1 MRSLRA
7 SIVAGFLGV
16 GSLVV
21 GGLATTVYA
30 RARSIAHGAMEG
42 DLRFRADALSGLLEV
57 EKDGLDFEVPRE
69 MLRDFQAGGRGAY
82 LRILAPDGR
91 TVVRS
96 PSLEGEDLPDPGP
109 WTPGG
114 VAFSEIDDGPHGI
127 PCAAVALSFVARAPA
142 PKPKDGKPPAWT
154 PPPEE
159 ARRYRVQVALDRRG
173 RDAALAS
180 LARFLWAAGTGA
192 LLLVGAGALVVVRSA
207 LRPLRRMT
215 AEAASLAP
223 EDATRRLD
231 PGTVV
236 LELHELASTLNAAL
250 DRLGEALAR
259 HKQFTSDASH
269 ELRTP
274 ISILAA
280 NAEHLLRNPR
290 TGEEYREGLRRQ
302 LRIAGRMKHLTEN
315 LLVLARADAGA
326 EVPER
331 RPVRLDEVADGAVR
345 EFADLAGDGGV
356 GLALGRCDPAVVE
369 GDPVHLRQLLDN
381 LVSNAVKYTP
391 AGGRVTVSVESAGEE
406 VVLDVSDSG
415 PGIPAAEQDRVFRR
429 FYRVAGGRGGVE
441 GAGLGLAI
449 VAWVAEAHGAR
460 LELRSEPGRG
470 SSFRA
475 LFPVG
480 KAAGAAPPDSPRSA
494 RAPGG
499 GGGGPAAHPPATTW
513 IRRSVPPP
521 ASPVSRIG

>member
-1 MRSLRA
+1 M
-7 SIVAGFLGV
+7 
-16 GSLVV
+16 
-21 GGLATTVYA
+21 
-30 RARSIAHGAMEG
+30 
-42 DLRFRADALSGLLEV
+42 
-57 EKDGLDFEVPRE
+57 
-69 MLRDFQAGGRGAY
+69 
-82 LRILAPDGR
+82 
-91 TVVRS
+91 
-96 PSLEGEDLPDPGP
+96 
-109 WTPGG
+109 
-114 VAFSEIDDGPHGI
+114 
-127 PCAAVALSFVARAPA
+127 
-142 PKPKDGKPPAWT
+142 
-154 PPPEE
+154 
-159 ARRYRVQVALDRRG
+159 
-173 RDAALAS
+173 
-180 LARFLWAAGTGA
+180 
-192 LLLVGAGALVVVRSA
+192 GAGALVVVRSA

-480 KAAGAAPPDSPRSA
+480 KAGGAAPPDSRRSA
-494 RAPGG
+494 G
-499 GGGGPAAHPPATTW
+499 PPAEGEGGILHGIAT
-513 IRRSVPPP
+513 
-521 ASPVSRIG
+521 